1 MARYKMAISLS
12 CAVFLLM
19 LGVGVTVALL
29 PRKIIALSGSFTDVG
44 CLASAFAFPFV
55 LLQFPIGRLADR
67 YGFKTFLIIGYTF
80 CCLSGLIY
88 CFADT
93 PTSIFVG
100 RILQGMGEAPI
111 WALAPALLSIQ
122 YAEDKGKAIGMYN
135 ASIHLGLT
143 AGSLLGLL
151 AFDVWNGDEAFW
163 ILTATSVCGG
173 LLVMLLIGSPHCGTY
188 ETARRT
194 EERNTTSLMSN
205 REIWAVLAGIAL
217 YGCGYGMFL
226 TVVPMSMIGS
236 GSSGGISVGL
246 FFVLFYVAVS
256 MSQLVGG
263 RLSDR
268 IGRIKTMVL
277 GLITAAIC
285 VALAPKLQH
294 AWLQISLSLAS
305 FGLGVF
311 CVSSMVFLSE
321 CVPVSLRGT
330 ISGAFYLSWG
340 AGYFAGPILSGKLA
354 DLHGFNLG
362 MFVFSTLLSGEA
374 IAVAFL
380 YRKSHSRSPDL

>member
-19 LGVGVTVALL
+19 LGVGVTVSLL
-29 PRKIIALSGSFTDVG
+29 PRRVIALSGSFADVG
-44 CLASAFAFPFV
+44 CLASAFALPFV
-55 LLQFPIGRLADR
+55 LFQVPIGRLADR
-67 YGFKTFLIIGYTF
+67 YGFRAFLIAGYTF
-80 CCLSGLIY
+80 CCFSGLIY

-93 PTSIFVG
+93 PTSVFVG
-100 RILQGMGEAPI
+100 RILQGTGEAPI

-122 YAEDKGKAIGMYN
+122 YSEGKGEAMGMYN

-151 AFDVWNGDEAFW
+151 TFDVWNGDEAFW
-163 ILTATSVCGG
+163 VLTGTSMCGG
-173 LLVMLLIGSPHCGTY
+173 LLMVLFIGSPHRGTSK
-188 ETARRT
+188 TARRG
-194 EERNTTSLMSN
+194 EERSIASLMSSRN
-205 REIWAVLAGIAL
+205 TWAILAGIAL

-226 TVVPMSMIGS
+226 TVVPMSMLGS
-236 GSSGGISVGL
+236 ESSGGISVGV

-256 MSQLVGG
+256 MSQFVGG

-277 GLITAAIC
+277 GLITAAVCI
-285 VALAPKLQH
+285 ALAPKLQYT
-294 AWLQISLSLAS
+294 WLQIALALAS

-321 CVPVSLRGT
+321 CVPASLRGT

-340 AGYFAGPILSGKLA
+340 GGYFVGPILLGKLT
-354 DLHGFNLG
+354 DLEGLNLG
-362 MFVFSTLLSGEA
+362 MFIFALLLLGEA
-374 IAVAFL
+374 VAVAL
-380 YRKSHSRSPDL
+380 MHRKCLTPAEL